1 MIALGD
7 GGLAGEDLAGEDLG
21 GEDLAS
27 EELAGAESASGGPAE
42 GEAAGTGGI
51 PLLAGRGLV
60 KGSPA
65 AYVCRDF
72 TCLVPVTEPAALREA
87 LGYPV

>member
-1 MIALGD
+1 V
-7 GGLAGEDLAGEDLG
+7 
-21 GEDLAS
+21 AS
-27 EELAGAESASGGPAE
+27 
-42 GEAAGTGGI
+42 I

-60 KGSPA
+60 NGSPA

>member
-1 MIALGD
+1 M
-7 GGLAGEDLAGEDLG
+7 LAGV
-21 GEDLAS
+21 AS
-27 EELAGAESASGGPAE
+27 
-42 GEAAGTGGI
+42 I

-60 KGSPA
+60 NGSPA

-87 LGYPV
+87 LDYPV